1 MASHTDAATDVA
13 DSRPTLAAT
22 ATVGEI
28 ALDASGPAPYARAR
42 QRSPQITF
50 ALRALTV
57 AVAYYI
63 AVLLG
68 QALVFPASF
77 LSIAWPPNTILL
89 AALLLLPRVQWPW
102 LLLIILPVHVLA
114 YQQFDAS
121 LKITGLFYT
130 YDVVLVVL
138 TAGTLRRLGVG
149 DLALSDLRAA
159 LIFIGVTPLA
169 VALGSLV
176 WSPLIVSLWVGGDP
190 WRAWSTIFLSNF
202 IPFLIATPAIVLGAS
217 RGVDLIKNAS
227 LERST
232 EFSLLTVGL
241 FACAIGVFGLA
252 PQAVGGIPAL
262 FYTPL
267 PFLLWAAVRFGP
279 AGVSFSF
286 LIFALMAM
294 FNAIAGYGPF
304 VSQASGDNVVR
315 LQIFL
320 LALYVPLLVL
330 ASVVEE
336 RRGKEDALKR
346 SEARYRAVVEDQT
359 ELICRFLP
367 DGTYTFVNG
376 AYCRYFQRTPDEL
389 LGKTFWE
396 FIPAEAHAAA
406 RQFLASITPEQ
417 PVGTIEH
424 EVIAPG
430 GEVRW
435 QQWTDHGFFDDQG
448 EIVDYQAVGRDITQ
462 RKRLEEATLRLAH
475 GGRLAVVGE
484 LTASIAHEI
493 SQPLTAIMSN
503 AVAAQR
509 LLESASPRLVEVREI
524 LADIY
529 ADDQR
534 ASEVIR
540 RIRALLHRREI
551 SLVPLDLNEV
561 ADEVVRLVTNDARR
575 RKVAVDT
582 AFEPELRP
590 IRGDRIHLQQVF
602 LNLLLNAMDAMDEAP
617 HSERRITVRT
627 ARQGDQAVLVSVID
641 TGHGIPADK
650 LPSVFDSFFTTKE
663 HGMGLGLA
671 IARSIIEVHGGRIRA
686 CNNSTGGATFT
697 FTLPAT
703 APHAAELSR

>member
-1 MASHTDAATDVA
+1 
-13 DSRPTLAAT
+13 
-22 ATVGEI
+22 
-28 ALDASGPAPYARAR
+28 
-42 QRSPQITF
+42 
-50 ALRALTV
+50 LRAVIV

-63 AVLLG
+63 ALLLG
-68 QALVFPASF
+68 QALVFPSSF
-77 LSIAWPPNTILL
+77 LSIIWPPNTILL
-89 AALLLLPRVQWPW
+89 AALLLLPRAQWTW
-102 LLLIILPVHVLA
+102 LLLTILPVHALA
-114 YQQFDAS
+114 YRQFGAS
-121 LKITGLFYT
+121 LTLTGLFYV
-130 YDVVLVVL
+130 YDVVLVLL
-138 TAGTLRRLGVG
+138 TASALRRLGVG
-149 DLALSDLRAA
+149 DLALRDLRAA
-159 LIFIGVTPLA
+159 LIFIGVTPVA

-176 WSPLIVSLWVGGDP
+176 WSPLFVSLFVGGDP
-190 WRAWSTIFLSNF
+190 WRAWSQIFLSNF
-202 IPFLIATPAIVLGAS
+202 IPFLIATPALVLGAS
-217 RGVDLIKNAS
+217 RGVELIRTAS

-232 EFSLLTVGL
+232 EFSLLTLGL

-252 PQAVGGIPAL
+252 PQAVGRIPAL

-279 AGVSFSF
+279 AGLSFSF

-304 VSQASGDNVVR
+304 VTQTSDGGVVR

-320 LALYVPLLVL
+320 LALYMPLLVL

-336 RRGKEDALKR
+336 RRGKEEALRR

-376 AYCRYFQRTPDEL
+376 AYCRYFQRTPEEL
-389 LGKTFWE
+389 LGRSFWE
-396 FIPAEAHAAA
+396 FIPAEGHEAA
-406 RQFLASITPEQ
+406 REFLASITLDH
-417 PVGTIEH
+417 PVATREH

-435 QQWTDHGFFDDQG
+435 QHWTDHGFFDDEG
-448 EIVDYQAVGRDITQ
+448 RIIDYQAVGSDITH
-462 RKRLEEATLRLAH
+462 RKRLEEATRQLAH

-493 SQPLTAIMSN
+493 SQPLTAILSN

-509 LLESASPRLVEVREI
+509 LLESPSPPLGEVREI

-540 RIRALLHRREI
+540 RIRGLLHRREI
-551 SLVPLDLNEV
+551 SLAPLDLSEV
-561 ADEVVRLVTNDARR
+561 ADEVVRLVANDARR

-582 AFEPELRP
+582 AFESGLGPV
-590 IRGDRIHLQQVF
+590 RGDRIHLQQVL

-617 HSERRITVRT
+617 HAERRISVRT
-627 ARQGDQAVLVSVID
+627 ARHGNHAVLVSVSD

-671 IARSIIEVHGGRIRA
+671 IARSIIEVHGGRIWA
-686 CNNSTGGATFT
+686 CNNAAGGATFT
-697 FTLPAT
+697 FTLSAT
-703 APHAAELSR
+703 APHAAAL